1 MNSLPLAAARREV
14 ADLSAPPPPTGGA
27 GAVLIDPA

>member
-1 MNSLPLAAARREV
+1 MTISSWPPARREV
-14 ADLSAPPPPTGGA
+14 AELSAPPPSGGA

>member
-1 MNSLPLAAARREV
+1 MNSYPWPAARREV
-14 ADLSAPPPPTGGA
+14 AELSAPLPSPGGA